1 MEGSLGVGVLGG
13 YCCCIFLFLFL
24 FFTTCSASFLPIG
37 IHPLDDKYYASE
49 VIKCKDGSKSLT
61 RDRINDDFCDCLD
74 GTDEPEA
81 EKEKRMEEEE
91 GGRRRR
97 RRRSGLEGAITVGG
111 GGGGAGGD
119 DGAAATIGAG
129 RRARRRRRRAGRS
142 AATCWATISSIF
154 PSSSLFLSL
163 SLRAVAKNVSLS
175 NGTPQFLFS
184 SRVNDQ
190 FCDCCDGS
198 DEYDGS
204 IICFNT
210 CVMGGNVGYE
220 TINYKSTTAV
230 DDVKVTEKGIISE
243 DSTQK
248 FKGLK
253 IFIILQAILI
263 SFVVA
268 FGLFRRRGKLR
279 RRHIHRPSLT

>member
-1 MEGSLGVGVLGG
+1 MEGSLGVGLLGG
-13 YCCCIFLFLFL
+13 YCCCIFVFLFL
-24 FFTTCSASFLPIG
+24 FFTTSSASFLPIG

-74 GTDEPEA
+74 GTDEP
-81 EKEKRMEEEE
+81 
-91 GGRRRR
+91 G
-97 RRRSGLEGAITVGG
+97 T
-111 GGGGAGGD
+111 
-119 DGAAATIGAG
+119 
-129 RRARRRRRRAGRS
+129 S
-142 AATCWATISSIF
+142 ACPTGKFYC
-154 PSSSLFLSL
+154 
-163 SLRAVAKNVSLS
+163 KNVGS
-175 NGTPQFLFS
+175 TPQFLFS

-248 FKGLK
+248 LKGLK

-268 FGLFRRRGKLR
+268 FGLFRRRAKLR